1 MGDKGGKKNKEKS
14 QKQSSDKHKQKAE
27 HKLERQQKDKAM
39 LELPAEKTA
48 KKNKMLKA
56 VGENMKAVEKSNK

>member
-14 QKQSSDKHKQKAE
+14 QKQSSDKHKQKE
-27 HKLERQQKDKAM
+27 DHKLERQQKDKHM
-39 LELPAEKTA
+39 LELPADKTA
-48 KKNKMLKA
+48 KKNKVLKA